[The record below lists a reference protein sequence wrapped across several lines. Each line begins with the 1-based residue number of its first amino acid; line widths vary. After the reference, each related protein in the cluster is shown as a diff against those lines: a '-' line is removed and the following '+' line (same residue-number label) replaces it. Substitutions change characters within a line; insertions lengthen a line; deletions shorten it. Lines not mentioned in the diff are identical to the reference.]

1 MKIILMEEKFD
12 HAEWM
17 ITPSQRVNFASAGT
31 RLAVRR
37 WLKTHGRRMPLV
49 VLTQRGKPAVVSDV
63 SAADT
68 SGVIKNQES
77 LRKLEKQIEYVC
89 EFWTDWRS
97 RAR

>member
-1 MKIILMEEKFD
+1 MKIILEETFD
-12 HAEWM
+12 HAEWT
-17 ITPSQRVNFASAGT
+17 IKPSQRVNFVSAGMD

-37 WLKTHGRRMPLV
+37 WLKAHGRRMPLV

-63 SAADT
+63 SEADA
-68 SGVIKNQES
+68 SGVIENQES
-77 LRKLEKQIEYVC
+77 LQKLEKQIEYVC